1 MSFRILF
8 TVAVLALTAGRA
20 LAQDAFEVCKGESK
34 MAVAGTGKPTIAMVY
49 LNDFPVTTT
58 PQMRNAVAA
67 QIATFEKAK
76 IVAAKDVEAAKKLVD
91 EKKWD
96 DKSEACGQAPSLIAA
111 LGLKH
116 PNLSTGT
123 VTVACE
129 GDKSDEHGTR
139 SGAEGGA
146 KVDDKCVL
154 NVDLERHGR
163 HSKDR
168 WVRYTA
174 PLPVAKD
181 KIKVATIQAAKLK
194 ANGVPPDAPKAGLE
208 VGELAP
214 GTVTVRSDVDGSLES
229 DRIMENNPA
238 FAACSPKSGKKVMRG
253 FWAQWKLSAKGN
265 PFQIQVKPFAGRDP
279 LDAHA
284 AECLKKAL
292 EATQLRCPRDGKVV
306 DVKTAICL

>member
-8 TVAVLALTAGRA
+8 TVAVLALAAGQA
-20 LAQDAFEVCKGESK
+20 HAQDAFEVCKGESK
-34 MAVAGTGKPTIAMVY
+34 MSVAGTGKPTIAMVY
-49 LNDFPVTTT
+49 LNDFPITTT
-58 PQMRNAVAA
+58 GPMRNAVAA

-91 EKKWD
+91 EKKWG
-96 DKSEACGQAPSLIAA
+96 DKSEACGQAPSLVAA
-111 LGLKH
+111 LGQKH

-123 VTVACE
+123 VTVTCE
-129 GDKSDEHGTR
+129 G
-139 SGAEGGA
+139 
-146 KVDDKCVL
+146 DKCVL
-154 NVDLERHGR
+154 NVDLERHGS
-163 HSKDR
+163 HSKER

-174 PLPVAKD
+174 PLNVAKD
-181 KIKVATIQAAKLK
+181 KIKLATIQSAKLK
-194 ANGVPPDAPKAGLE
+194 ANGVPPDAPKSGLA

-229 DRIMENNPA
+229 DAIMENNPA
-238 FAACSPKSGKKVMRG
+238 FAACSPKTAKKVMRG

-265 PFQIQVKPFAGRDP
+265 PYQIQVKPFAGRDP
-279 LDAHA
+279 ADATA

-292 EATQLRCPRDGKVV
+292 EATQLRCPRDGKIV

>member
-129 GDKSDEHGTR
+129 G
-139 SGAEGGA
+139 
-146 KVDDKCVL
+146 DKCVL

-279 LDAHA
+279 LDAQA

>member
-1 MSFRILF
+1 MRFRIVF
-8 TVAVLALTAGRA
+8 TALVLAVTAGHA
-20 LAQDAFEVCKGESK
+20 YAQDAFEVCKGESK

-111 LGLKH
+111 LGQKH

-129 GDKSDEHGTR
+129 GT
-139 SGAEGGA
+139 A
-146 KVDDKCVL
+146 CVL
-154 NVDLERHGR
+154 HVDLERHGR

-174 PLPVAKD
+174 PLKDPKD
-181 KIKVATIQAAKLK
+181 KIKVATIQSAKLK

-265 PFQIQVKPFAGRDP
+265 PYQIQVKPFAGRDP
-279 LDAHA
+279 LDAQA

>member
-1 MSFRILF
+1 MSSRILF
-8 TVAVLALTAGRA
+8 AVAVVALAAGRA
-20 LAQDAFEVCKGESK
+20 HAQDAFEVCKGESK
-34 MAVAGTGKPTIAMVY
+34 MAVAGTGKPSIAMVY
-49 LNDFPVTTT
+49 LSDFPVTTT

-111 LGLKH
+111 LGQKH

-129 GDKSDEHGTR
+129 GDK
-139 SGAEGGA
+139 
-146 KVDDKCVL
+146 CVL
-154 NVDLERHGR
+154 HVDLERHGR

-174 PLPVAKD
+174 DLKVAKD
-181 KIKVATIQAAKLK
+181 KIKVATIQSAKLK
-194 ANGVPPDAPKAGLE
+194 PNGVPPDAPKAGLE

-214 GTVTVRSDVDGSLES
+214 GTVTVRSDADGSLES

-279 LDAHA
+279 LDAQA

>member
-1 MSFRILF
+1 MPCSQPRCVPVKPRRSRNRSARPVS
-8 TVAVLALTAGRA
+8 TQVRAVEVAQSLAGN
-20 LAQDAFEVCKGESK
+20 S
-34 MAVAGTGKPTIAMVY
+34 
-49 LNDFPVTTT
+49 
-58 PQMRNAVAA
+58 
-67 QIATFEKAK
+67 KAK
-76 IVAAKDVEAAKKLVD
+76 IVAAKDVESAKKLVD

-116 PNLSTGT
+116 PNLSSGT

-129 GDKSDEHGTR
+129 G
-139 SGAEGGA
+139 
-146 KVDDKCVL
+146 DKCVL

-174 PLPVAKD
+174 PLKDAKD

-214 GTVTVRSDVDGSLES
+214 GMRRAASPAGK
-229 DRIMENNPA
+229 A
-238 FAACSPKSGKKVMRG
+238 FAAASCP
-253 FWAQWKLSAKGN
+253 AQSRHGA
-265 PFQIQVKPFAGRDP
+265 
-279 LDAHA
+279 
-284 AECLKKAL
+284 
-292 EATQLRCPRDGKVV
+292 
-306 DVKTAICL
+306 

>member
-1 MSFRILF
+1 MQSRIVF
-8 TVAVLALTAGRA
+8 TALVLALTTGSA

-34 MAVAGTGKPTIAMVY
+34 MAVAGTGKPSIAMVY

-58 PQMRNAVAA
+58 PKMRNAVAA

-76 IVAAKDVEAAKKLVD
+76 IVPAKDVEAAKKLVD

-96 DKSEACGQAPSLIAA
+96 DKSEACGQAPSLVAA
-111 LGLKH
+111 LGQKH

-123 VTVACE
+123 VTVDCE
-129 GDKSDEHGTR
+129 GDS
-139 SGAEGGA
+139 
-146 KVDDKCVL
+146 CVL

-174 PLPVAKD
+174 PLKVAKD
-181 KIKVATIQAAKLK
+181 KIKVATIQGAKLK

-214 GTVTVRSDVDGSLES
+214 GTVTVRSDVDGTLES

-279 LDAHA
+279 LDAQA

>member
-1 MSFRILF
+1 
-8 TVAVLALTAGRA
+8 VLALTAGRA
-20 LAQDAFEVCKGESK
+20 QAQDAFEVCKGESK
-34 MAVAGTGKPTIAMVY
+34 MSVAGTGKPTIAMVY

-58 PQMRNAVAA
+58 PAMRNAVAA
-67 QIATFEKAK
+67 QIARFEKAK

-111 LGLKH
+111 LGQKH

-129 GDKSDEHGTR
+129 GDT
-139 SGAEGGA
+139 
-146 KVDDKCVL
+146 CVL

-163 HSKDR
+163 GSKDR

-174 PLPVAKD
+174 PLNVAKD
-181 KIKVATIQAAKLK
+181 KIKVATIQSAKLK
-194 ANGVPPDAPKAGLE
+194 LNGVPPDAPKAGLA

-229 DRIMENNPA
+229 DAIMENNPA
-238 FAACSPKSGKKVMRG
+238 FAACSPKTGKKVMRG

-279 LDAHA
+279 ADAQA

>member
-1 MSFRILF
+1 MSASSLSR
-8 TVAVLALTAGRA
+8 VALIAGALALTAGHAR
-20 LAQDAFEVCKGESK
+20 AQDAFEVCKGESK
-34 MAVAGTGKPTIAMVY
+34 MVVAGTGKPTIAMVY

-58 PQMRNAVAA
+58 PAMRNAVAA

-76 IVAAKDVEAAKKLVD
+76 IVAAKDVEAAKKAVD
-91 EKKWD
+91 TSKWD
-96 DKSEACGQAPSLIAA
+96 DKSEACGQAPTLVAA

-129 GDKSDEHGTR
+129 GD
-139 SGAEGGA
+139 A
-146 KVDDKCVL
+146 CVL

-174 PLPVAKD
+174 PLKVAKD
-181 KIKVATIQAAKLK
+181 KIKLATIQGAKLK
-194 ANGVPPDAPKAGLE
+194 VNGVPPDAPTAGLE

-214 GTVTVRSDVDGSLES
+214 GTVTVRSNADGSLES

-253 FWAQWKLSAKGN
+253 FWAEWKLSAKGN
-265 PFQIQVKPFAGRDP
+265 PYQAQVKPFAGRDP
-279 LDAHA
+279 LDAQA

-292 EATQLRCPRDGKVV
+292 EKTQLRCPRDGKVA

>member
-1 MSFRILF
+1 MSVRILF
-8 TVAVLALTAGRA
+8 TVAVIVVSSGRA
-20 LAQDAFEVCKGESK
+20 RAQDAFEVCKGESK
-34 MAVAGTGKPTIAMVY
+34 TAVAGTGKPSIAMVY
-49 LNDFPVTTT
+49 LSDFPVTTT

-76 IVAAKDVEAAKKLVD
+76 IVPAKDVEAAKKLVD

-96 DKSEACGQAPSLIAA
+96 DKSEACGQAPSLVAA
-111 LGLKH
+111 LGQRH

-123 VTVACE
+123 VTVACDGE
-129 GDKSDEHGTR
+129 GT
-139 SGAEGGA
+139 A
-146 KVDDKCVL
+146 KCVL
-154 NVDLERHGR
+154 HVDLERHGR

-174 PLPVAKD
+174 PLKDAKD
-181 KIKVATIQAAKLK
+181 KIKVATIQSAKLK
-194 ANGVPPDAPKAGLE
+194 ADGVPPDAPKAGLE

-279 LDAHA
+279 LDAQA